1 MKKHLLAIISCA
13 AVVLCGC
20 KTEVP
25 VPIPNDQL
33 VGLWGLTLAEQSSQN
48 GVYEEYVRFMDDG
61 NFEYYAITN
70 PEYAYHRGTY
80 TNVDGQLTMLYKKL
94 RRFEM
99 VEDVARYTVD
109 VQTDDYWNK
118 GELTIIGITGNSITL
133 KTRSGKCYMYKATTI
148 ANWNEEY
155 SAPEIPVTADAL
167 LGQWDQV
174 NFSQTSGTGST
185 WWYFYE
191 PDKMGI
197 SFAADAALDS
207 CPFWQSR
214 VLEKLRLDN
223 IVMASELVEVK
234 PADCS
239 WSLNADTITLTC
251 SQYVA
256 YKADSEGHR
265 SNERTVTPETPI
277 ALKYP
282 VAILTDYYMII
293 FNAEANLHHS
303 FHKQAKKSAGAPAR
317 CRNVT
322 EEHSADPL
330 FSDKFINSALFR

>member
-1 MKKHLLAIISCA
+1 MKKHLLIIISCI

-20 KTEVP
+20 KQEEPVP
-25 VPIPNDQL
+25 VPDEQL
-33 VGLWGLTLAEQSSQN
+33 VGLWGLTLAEQPSPN

-118 GELTIIGITGNSITL
+118 GELTIIGTSGNSLTL
-133 KTRSGKCYMYKATTI
+133 KTHSGKCYMFKATAI
-148 ANWNEEY
+148 ADWNEEY

-191 PDKMGI
+191 PEKMGI
-197 SFAADAALDS
+197 SFAAGAALDS

-223 IVMASELVEVK
+223 ILTADELVEVK
-234 PADCS
+234 PVDCN

-256 YKADSEGHR
+256 YKADSEGNR
-265 SNERTVTPETPI
+265 SNERTVTPETPL
-277 ALKYP
+277 AMKYP
-282 VAILTDYYMII
+282 VAILTGYYMILY
-293 FNAEANLHHS
+293 NSEANLHHS
-303 FHKQAKKSAGAPAR
+303 FHKQAKKSAGEPAR

-330 FSDKFINSALFR
+330 FNDKFINSALFR